1 MVKVKEEKKKK
12 TNPINQIS
20 EQDIEFFLDVL
31 GKSTDYIKVRSL
43 HKIMGGKF
51 NHIQINTIFKY
62 LVRAKLIE
70 TDLDGNII
78 WIKTKTNNDYQTL
91 GDIFNTNENIKD
103 LLKFNK
109 DTK

>member
-1 MVKVKEEKKKK
+1 M
-12 TNPINQIS
+12 
-20 EQDIEFFLDVL
+20 D
-31 GKSTDYIKVRSL
+31 
-43 HKIMGGKF
+43 GKF

-78 WIKTKTNNDYQTL
+78 WIKTKKSNDYQTL
-91 GDIFNTNENIKD
+91 GDIINTNEHVKD

-109 DTK
+109 SRK

>member
-1 MVKVKEEKKKK
+1 M
-12 TNPINQIS
+12 
-20 EQDIEFFLDVL
+20 D
-31 GKSTDYIKVRSL
+31 
-43 HKIMGGKF
+43 GKF